1 MLALGIWS
9 CGSLK
14 KHKEETKEEKE
25 FFSNSN
31 TEINYQLDKFSI
43 EPVDLQ
49 RPILVGG
56 KEYHNTKIVVEK
68 EVGKIDQVE
77 NTGEK
82 SKNEN
87 LLQDKEKDNT
97 WLIIGI
103 VGLGFLFLLF
113 VFIISLVVIYYILS
127 KKISLIPK
135 V

>member
-1 MLALGIWS
+1 MKKLIITILLALGIWS

-25 FFSNSN
+25 SFSNSN
-31 TEINYQLDKFSI
+31 TEVNYQLDKFSL

-87 LLQDKEKDNT
+87 LRQDKEKDAN
-97 WLIIGI
+97 
-103 VGLGFLFLLF
+103 
-113 VFIISLVVIYYILS
+113 
-127 KKISLIPK
+127 KKHCGNSPTHHWVRNAVTVLK
-135 V
+135 DNSTC